1 MSGFKDLSTI
11 ANEPEKRVRET
22 NFSVD
27 RKFFLPDGIIPG
39 YILYWPRGE
48 PGRIA
53 GLLRRGWEWVSPEEV
68 QEYVVSTGV
77 GSDTAESGASDL
89 GSKVSVPAQ
98 EGVGPDGQYL
108 RHYLMKLKKEY
119 WDEDMEKYI
128 KTRIEPI
135 VDAFASGMVGE
146 EKDSPADRGRR
157 YRPKGGQLP
166 DMFRR
171 KPNKAPS

>member
-1 MSGFKDLSTI
+1 MNDDLSTI
-11 ANEPEKRVRET
+11 ASEPTKRVRET

-27 RKFFLPDGIIPG
+27 RKFFLPADLIPG

-68 QEYVVSTGV
+68 QEFIVNTGI

-135 VDAFASGMVGE
+135 VEAFASGMVGVE
-146 EKDSPADRGRR
+146 NDVSVDRNKR
-157 YRPKGGQLP
+157 YRPKVQQLP
-166 DMFRR
+166 EMFRR
-171 KPNKAPS
+171 KAPKASA